1 MPTKQPNVVSIA
13 TPEERAWERLRAAII
28 RAQTDAALIPLVR
41 PLSVEW
47 VRIAEGR

>member
-1 MPTKQPNVVSIA
+1 MPTEQPKIISIA
-13 TPEERAWERLRAAII
+13 TAEERAWEQLRAMII

-41 PLSVEW
+41 PLSDDW